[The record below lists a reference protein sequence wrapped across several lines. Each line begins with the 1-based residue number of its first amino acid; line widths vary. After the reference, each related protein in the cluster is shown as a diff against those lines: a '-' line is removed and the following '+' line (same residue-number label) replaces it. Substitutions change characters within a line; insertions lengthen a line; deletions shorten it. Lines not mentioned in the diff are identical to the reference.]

1 MSEWVSVCVRLCVCA
16 LAQWCWNNLF
26 LTLWTSVGA
35 DICTDTVHK
44 THAFIYVWTLWT
56 TSAHV
61 FGPCCFPLDSE
72 DLQTNFGQFVPV
84 PAGRRCLLHDFFFRW
99 RSARSNGNWGV
110 RWLWSVPTATVIQL
124 YTHLKALESSRKSEQ
139 HTWKEI
145 TAITGN
151 GSHDTFAKSNTSKQT
166 LRGR

>member
-84 PAGRRCLLHDFFFRW
+84 PAGRRCLLHDFFF
-99 RSARSNGNWGV
+99 
-110 RWLWSVPTATVIQL
+110 SVAIS
-124 YTHLKALESSRKSEQ
+124 KIK
-139 HTWKEI
+139 WK
-145 TAITGN
+145 
-151 GSHDTFAKSNTSKQT
+151 
-166 LRGR
+166 LRGQVVMIRSYSNSYSAIHTPKGTRVQQEIRTTHMKRNNSNYWQWFSWHFCQE